1 VKIVFKALS
10 VILFGPFNK
19 NEFEGISGKRL
30 FKDLLGSLLDPF
42 GKKRIKEIKTTIE
55 QAKAGDAEAQ
65 FYLGM
70 WHLNGYNPGN
80 IEPIP
85 EDKIEAMNLFRKAA
99 EQGHIDA
106 HTFLGDMYLFG
117 EGVPQDYAEA
127 VKWYRKVAEQG
138 DDVAQFKLGEMYK
151 EEKGVPKDMTEA
163 TKWIRKAA
171 QQGHEYAKEWLE
183 NNAKDKSE

>member
-1 VKIVFKALS
+1 MKSVFKAL
-10 VILFGPFNK
+10 L
-19 NEFEGISGKRL
+19 EF
-30 FKDLLGSLLDPF
+30 LLDPF
-42 GKKRIKEIKTTIE
+42 GKKRIKEIKITIE
-55 QAKAGDAEAQ
+55 QAKAGDAEGQ

-70 WHLNGYNPGN
+70 WHLWGYNPGD

-106 HTFLGDMYLFG
+106 HTFLGDMYFFG

>member
-1 VKIVFKALS
+1 MKNFFKFLS
-10 VILFGPFNK
+10 EL
-19 NEFEGISGKRL
+19 
-30 FKDLLGSLLDPF
+30 LLDPF
-42 GKKRIKEIKTTIE
+42 GKKRIKDIKRTLE

-70 WHLNGYNPGN
+70 WHLSGYNRGN

-106 HTFLGDMYLFG
+106 HTFLGDMYFFG
-117 EGVPQDYAEA
+117 EGFPQDYAES

-138 DDVAQFKLGEMYK
+138 DDVAQFKLGKMYE

-171 QQGHEYAKEWLE
+171 EQGHEYAKEWLKK
-183 NNAKDKSE
+183 NAKNKSE